1 MHAIVLA
8 AGYARRLSPLTDNC
22 PKALL
27 PVRGVPLLD
36 YVMAKVFAVPGIEAV
51 TLVSN
56 HRFIAHFENWLR
68 WRRPPAPVR
77 LLDDGTLT
85 NETRLGGI
93 GDLLLAVERHDVRD
107 DALVLASD
115 NLFAA
120 DLAQMVAFARERR
133 GDCVIVRG
141 LDDLK
146 ARQRTGIAVLDADSR
161 LVEFQEKPQQP
172 KTNLAV
178 PPIYVYRSESLR
190 LLGEYL
196 DGGNNPDS
204 PGHFLGWLCARQPV
218 FGWRC
223 DGEIWDIGNLEQY
236 AQAQEKFDAARESAF
251 GIRSW

>member
-1 MHAIVLA
+1 MQAIVLA

-36 YVMAKVFAVPGIEAV
+36 YVMSKVFAVPGIEAV

-56 HRFIAHFENWLR
+56 HRYIAHFENWLR
-68 WRRPPAPVR
+68 WRRPPVPIR
-77 LLDDGTLT
+77 LLDDGTLA

-93 GDLLLAVERHDVRD
+93 GDLRLAVDRHDVRD

-133 GDCVIVRG
+133 GDCVIVRR

-146 ARQRTGIAVLDADSR
+146 AQQRTGIAVLDGNSR

-178 PPIYVYRSESLR
+178 PPIYVYRRESLR

-204 PGHFLGWLCARQPV
+204 PGNFLGWLCGRQPV

-223 DGEIWDIGNLEQY
+223 DGEIWDIGNLGQY
-236 AQAQEKFDAARESAF
+236 AQAQERFDAAKEAEF

>member
-8 AGYARRLSPLTDNC
+8 AGYARRLSPLTDHC

-36 YVMAKVFAVPGIEAV
+36 YVMAKVFAVPGIDAV

-56 HRFIAHFENWLR
+56 HRYIAHFENWLR
-68 WRRPPAPVR
+68 WRRPPVPVH

-93 GDLLLAVERHDVRD
+93 GDLRLAVERRELRD

-133 GDCVIVRG
+133 GDCVIVRR

-146 ARQRTGIAVLDADSR
+146 AQQRTGIAVLDASSR

-178 PPIYVYRSESLR
+178 PPIYVYRRESLH
-190 LLGEYL
+190 LLGAYL
-196 DGGNNPDS
+196 DGDNNPDS
-204 PGHFLGWLCARQPV
+204 PGNFIGWLRGRQPV

-236 AQAQEKFDAARESAF
+236 AQAQEKFDAAKEAAF

>member
-36 YVMAKVFAVPGIEAV
+36 YVMAKVFAVPGVEAV

-56 HRFIAHFENWLR
+56 HRYISHFENWLR
-68 WRRPPAPVR
+68 WRKPPVPVR

-93 GDLLLAVERHDVRD
+93 GDLHFAVRRHDIGD

-120 DLAQMVAFARERR
+120 DLSQMVAFANDRQAS
-133 GDCVIVRG
+133 CVIARR

-146 ARQRTGIAVLDADSR
+146 AQQRTGIAVLNAGGR
-161 LVEFQEKPQQP
+161 LMEFQEKPEVP
-172 KTNLAV
+172 KSNLAV
-178 PPIYVYRSESLR
+178 PPIYVYRKESLA
-190 LLGEYL
+190 LLGNYL
-196 DGGNNPDS
+196 DGGNNPDA
-204 PGHFLGWLCARQPV
+204 PGNFIAWLRSREPV

-236 AQAQEKFDAARESAF
+236 ARAQEHFDTAKEAAF
-251 GIRSW
+251 GIKPW